1 MSYQFEDLFEEK
13 ILPALKELLK
23 EKPPKTPEEIIG
35 GPYLPSMAEK
45 FLQILGSE
53 LKKIDNDSIMKTVLD
68 AILDPF
74 HESPS
79 KQDFYKTIFDYISG
93 YDDIQ
98 LRKIEFSEGMSI
110 VSVNYNGLNDEE
122 S

>member
-23 EKPPKTPEEIIG
+23 EKPPKTLEETIG
-35 GPYLPSMAEK
+35 GPYQPSMAET
-45 FLQILGSE
+45 FLLILGSE
-53 LKKIDNDSIMKTVLD
+53 LKKVDNEFIMKTVLE

-79 KQDFYKTIFDYISG
+79 KQELYKTLFDYISG
-93 YDDIQ
+93 YDDTQ
-98 LRKIEFSEGMSI
+98 LRKIEFSENNSI

-122 S
+122 